1 MYFTLI
7 SEKVRLGLLSKFAE
21 AVDEIESSHMEETF
35 ELCGIDKHSVN
46 FISSESGKSRKDRA
60 LQFLTYVLLNDAYV
74 LCIEKVLN
82 DRGLTWLLEYPKDR
96 NFADQCKYIL
106 QI

>member
-35 ELCGIDKHSVN
+35 ELCGIDKNSVN

-60 LQFLTYVLLNDAYV
+60 LQFLTYVLLSDAYV